1 MDEYLTEIYKE
12 AKNKKFP
19 TIWKNIQ
26 KNKPTFK
33 LTQSDVKKFLG
44 SLENTQTHKKDLIT
58 NSYTASRPLEQF
70 QIDIA
75 QIKKTIEENGV
86 TKNLL
91 SYENPKTNMMIAKTD
106 VIYALTCIDIF
117 TKDVSLRIM
126 KKKDA
131 NTTLDALK
139 SILKEMGKPSEIFCD
154 DGSEFTNK
162 LVGKY
167 CQDNDIELIFGIG
180 HAPYVERFHRYL
192 KEQLEDHIT
201 ASNSYVLTPAIFD
214 RVVESFRE
222 LDHVSTKMDVDE
234 AKKPENHDEVVRN
247 IQESRKPLKRRP
259 VIHKGDKVRE
269 LLKKDREEKKPS
281 FDIVWSKEVYTVV
294 DVIDKYYYLDGGKRP
309 KYLRYMLQ
317 KIEGDVKTIKTDAL
331 DEGTR
336 ARRLKDLAKQDVIPE
351 SYLELNKQK
360 AEADKALKEKI
371 DAIKNRIRTKNKKY
385 ED

>member
-1 MDEYLTEIYKE
+1 MEEYLTKIYKE
-12 AKNKKFP
+12 SSNKKFP
-19 TIWKNIQ
+19 TIWKNVG
-26 KNKPTFK
+26 KNKPDFK
-33 LTQSDVKKFLG
+33 ITQADVKKFLG
-44 SLENTQTHKKDLIT
+44 SLENVQVHKKDVIT

-75 QIKKTIEENGV
+75 EIKKTIKENGV
-86 TKNLL
+86 YKNLL
-91 SYENPKTNMMIAKTD
+91 SYENPKTKMMIPKANT
-106 VIYALTCIDIF
+106 IYALTCIDIF
-117 TKDVSLRIM
+117 TKNVSLRIM

-154 DGSEFTNK
+154 DGSEFTNN

-192 KEQLEDHIT
+192 KENLETHIT
-201 ASNSYVLTPAIFD
+201 DSKSYVLTPAVFD
-214 RVVESFRE
+214 GVLKGYRQ
-222 LDHVSTKMDVDE
+222 LDHIATKMDVEE

-259 VIHKGDKVRE
+259 LVKKGDKVRE
-269 LLKKDREEKKPS
+269 LLKKDREKKTS
-281 FDIVWSKEVYTVV
+281 FEIEWSKEVYTVV

-317 KIEGDVKTIKTDAL
+317 KIEGEVKTIKTDAM

-351 SYLELNKQK
+351 SYVELDKQK

-371 DAIKNRIRTKNKKY
+371 QAIKNRSRTKNKKY
-385 ED
+385 VD

>member
-1 MDEYLTEIYKE
+1 MEEYLTDIYKE
-12 AKNKKFP
+12 SNNKKFP

-26 KNKPTFK
+26 KNKPEFK
-33 LTQSDVKKFLG
+33 ITQADVKKFLG
-44 SLENTQTHKKDLIT
+44 SLENVQVHKKDVIT

-75 QIKKTIEENGV
+75 EIKKTIKENGV
-86 TKNLL
+86 YKNLL
-91 SYENPKTNMMIAKTD
+91 SYENPKTKMMIPKANT
-106 VIYALTCIDIF
+106 IYALTCIDIF
-117 TKDVSLRIM
+117 TKNVSLRIM

-154 DGSEFTNK
+154 DGSEFTNN

-192 KEQLEDHIT
+192 KENLETQIT
-201 ASNSYVLTPAIFD
+201 SSNSYVLTPAVFD
-214 RVVESFRE
+214 KVLKGYRE
-222 LDHVSTKMDVDE
+222 LDHAATKMDVEE

-259 VIHKGDKVRE
+259 VVQKGDKVRE
-269 LLKKDREEKKPS
+269 LLKKDRQKKAS
-281 FDIVWSKEVYTVV
+281 FEIEWSTEVYTVV

-317 KIEGDVKTIKTDAL
+317 KIEGEVKNIKTDAM

-351 SYLELNKQK
+351 SYVELDKQK
-360 AEADKALKEKI
+360 AEADKSLKEKI
-371 DAIKNRIRTKNKKY
+371 QAIKSRARTKNKKY
-385 ED
+385 LD

>member
-1 MDEYLTEIYKE
+1 MEEYLTKIYKE
-12 AKNKKFP
+12 SNNTKFP
-19 TIWKNIQ
+19 TIWKNVQ
-26 KNKPTFK
+26 KNKPEFK
-33 LTQSDVKKFLG
+33 ITQADVKKFLS
-44 SLENTQTHKKDLIT
+44 SLENVQVHKKDVIT
-58 NSYTASRPLEQF
+58 NSYTTSAPLVQF

-75 QIKKTIEENGV
+75 EIKKTIKENGV
-86 TKNLL
+86 SKNLL
-91 SYENPKTNMMIAKTD
+91 SYENPKTKMMIPKANT
-106 VIYALTCIDIF
+106 IYALTCIDIF
-117 TKDVSLRIM
+117 TKNVSLRIM

-139 SILKEMGKPSEIFCD
+139 SILKEMGKPAEIFCD
-154 DGSEFTNK
+154 DGSEFTNN

-192 KEQLEDHIT
+192 KENLETQIT
-201 ASNSYVLTPAIFD
+201 TSNSYVLTPAVFD
-214 RVVESFRE
+214 KVLEGYRE
-222 LDHVSTKMDVDE
+222 LDHAATKMDVEE

-259 VIHKGDKVRE
+259 VVQKGDKVRE
-269 LLKKDREEKKPS
+269 LLKKDRQKKAS
-281 FDIVWSKEVYTVV
+281 FEIEWSTEVYTVV

-317 KIEGDVKTIKTDAL
+317 KIEGEIKNIKTDAM

-351 SYLELNKQK
+351 SYVELDKQK

-371 DAIKNRIRTKNKKY
+371 QAIKNRSRTKNKKY
-385 ED
+385 VD